1 MWNWWKWKN
10 DSFVNILFNE
20 GKNIAFQKKK
30 KFFIYLLSLLL
41 LSLFRNIPSNEEV
54 LTQSDID
61 IFSSYSN
68 LQELYVINT
77 K

>member
-1 MWNWWKWKN
+1 MKEKTLHFKRKKN
-10 DSFVNILFNE
+10 
-20 GKNIAFQKKK
+20 
-30 KFFIYLLSLLL
+30 FFIYLLSLLLL

-77 K
+77 T